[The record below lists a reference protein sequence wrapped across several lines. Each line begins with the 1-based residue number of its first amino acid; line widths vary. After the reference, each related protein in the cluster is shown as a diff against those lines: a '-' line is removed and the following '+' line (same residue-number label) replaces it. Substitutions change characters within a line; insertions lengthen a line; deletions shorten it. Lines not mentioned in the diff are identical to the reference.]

1 MSPASPARLTPGIS
15 KPSIANQVNADVM
28 ARMLVFRALESLEKV
43 GLVKTFKSVNAP
55 TMPLY
60 ILAHLKPPEDMA
72 GGIWFDESKEY
83 DSVFVDTLR
92 GVVLNFIQQK
102 VSTCGPV
109 NKLTSDLPA
118 AQGQGRRYL

>member
-1 MSPASPARLTPGIS
+1 
-15 KPSIANQVNADVM
+15 M
-28 ARMLVFRALESLEKV
+28 ARMQVFRALESLEKV

-102 VSTCGPV
+102 VSGGDEG
-109 NKLTSDLPA
+109 S
-118 AQGQGRRYL
+118 